1 MRAGV
6 RRTVHRKSVLLG
18 ICVLLLTDCAKRSV
32 IPVTTLVK
40 RPRTMAIAGATPP
53 SISTAPAISKD
64 PPRKEANRVKP
75 AARHAKKTVAAV
87 KSGPEEKQPVGN
99 ITVDVPVAGV
109 TGRSRVGLVSAVHD
123 ALDIVAKNELT
134 FECPARMHVGSEQL
148 TRLIA
153 RRNLNDRLQAEL
165 ISRGIP
171 PAEAAATVILVTAD
185 LTSSDKDAF
194 RITAENPEQ
203 TWDSRIWR
211 VEPRQS
217 GDRELDL
224 TVLLSARVSSVG
236 EVQAKPVVLAQ
247 AVVVDAGRFYPFRDF
262 MNRYWPALMASMAAL
277 AVGIWIFWMFR
288 RGHSALSHR

>member
-1 MRAGV
+1 MRAGGHSTV
-6 RRTVHRKSVLLG
+6 RSKSVLLG

-32 IPVTTLVK
+32 APVATLGK
-40 RPRTMAIAGATPP
+40 RPRTMAIPGATPP
-53 SISTAPAISKD
+53 SIPTAPKTSAHS
-64 PPRKEANRVKP
+64 RRTEANRLKSGS
-75 AARHAKKTVAAV
+75 RQAKKTVAAV
-87 KSGPEEKQPVGN
+87 KAGPEDKQPVGN

-109 TGRSRVGLVSAVHD
+109 TGRSRVGLASAVRD

-148 TRLIA
+148 PRLIA

-171 PAEAAATVILVTAD
+171 AADAAAAVILVTAD
-185 LTSSDKDAF
+185 LTSPDKDAF
-194 RITAENPEQ
+194 QITAESPAQ

-211 VEPRQS
+211 VEPRRS

-236 EVQAKPVVLAQ
+236 EVQAKPVVLTQ

-262 MNRYWPALMASMAAL
+262 MNRYWTALMASMAGL
-277 AVGIWIFWMFR
+277 AACIWIFWMFW
-288 RGHSALSHR
+288 RGHSALSQR

>member
-1 MRAGV
+1 MV
-6 RRTVHRKSVLLG
+6 RSKSLLLG

-32 IPVTTLVK
+32 APVATLGK
-40 RPRTMAIAGATPP
+40 HPRTMATPGATPP
-53 SISTAPAISKD
+53 SISTAPKVSAH
-64 PPRKEANRVKP
+64 PPRTEANRLK
-75 AARHAKKTVAAV
+75 AARPAKKTVAAV
-87 KSGPEEKQPVGN
+87 KPGPEDKQPVGN
-99 ITVDVPVAGV
+99 ITVNVPVAGV
-109 TGRSRVGLVSAVHD
+109 TERSRVDLASAVHD

-171 PAEAAATVILVTAD
+171 PADAAAAVILVTAD
-185 LTSSDKDAF
+185 LTSPDKDAF
-194 RITAENPEQ
+194 QITAESPAQ

-211 VEPRQS
+211 VEPRKS

-224 TVLLSARVSSVG
+224 TVLLSARVSSLG
-236 EVQAKPVVLAQ
+236 EVQAKPVVLTQ

-262 MNRYWPALMASMAAL
+262 MNRYWAALMASIAGLAAC
-277 AVGIWIFWMFR
+277 IWIFWMFW
-288 RGHSALSHR
+288 RGHSALSQR

>member
-1 MRAGV
+1 
-6 RRTVHRKSVLLG
+6 
-18 ICVLLLTDCAKRSV
+18 
-32 IPVTTLVK
+32 
-40 RPRTMAIAGATPP
+40 MATPGATPP
-53 SISTAPAISKD
+53 STSTDPKISAH
-64 PPRKEANRVKP
+64 PPRTEANRLK
-75 AARHAKKTVAAV
+75 AARSAKKTVAAV
-87 KSGPEEKQPVGN
+87 KPGPEDKQPVGN

-109 TGRSRVGLVSAVHD
+109 TGRSRVGLASAVHD

-153 RRNLNDRLQAEL
+153 RRNLNDRLQAEV

-171 PAEAAATVILVTAD
+171 PADAAATVILVTAD
-185 LTSSDKDAF
+185 LTSPDKDAF
-194 RITAENPEQ
+194 QITAESPAQ

-224 TVLLSARVSSVG
+224 TVLLSARVSSLG
-236 EVQAKPVVLAQ
+236 EVQAKPVVLTQ

-262 MNRYWPALMASMAAL
+262 MNRYWPALMASMAGL
-277 AVGIWIFWMFR
+277 AAGIWIFWTFW
-288 RGHSALSHR
+288 RGHSPLSQR